1 MKIGKNK
8 PIEKTRINLLPAK
21 NKELIAKNRKK
32 LLFISIIAGYIIFI
46 FFIDTSLVLI
56 NKAKIKYIAALSQ
69 ELSVMKTKNI
79 MNTAFETAID
89 KRKMLLGAV
98 GKKVSL
104 IENLKKLKVSWYE
117 KIDKMVAASPQGV
130 WMSSVSMQDG
140 KVSIEGNSVS
150 LNNISIYVDNM
161 KATMLFEKMTLAGIN
176 IKKVNGNTFYGFKI
190 IGLLNGIPDMNIKKI
205 RLQAQRKNKSG
216 DR

>member
-46 FFIDTSLVLI
+46 FLIDTSLVLI

-89 KRKMLLGAV
+89 KRKLLLEAV

-104 IENLKKLKVSWYE
+104 IENLKKLKVSWYG
-117 KIDKMVAASPQGV
+117 KIDKMIAASPQGV
-130 WMSSVSMQDG
+130 WMSSVSMQGG

-161 KATMLFEKMTLAGIN
+161 KATALFEKMTLAGIN

-190 IGLLNGIPDMNIKKI
+190 IGLLNGIPDINIKNTAESAK
-205 RLQAQRKNKSG
+205 KK
-216 DR
+216 